1 MNKQAIFLLKHRIIV
16 ILLKGGIKECPG
28 KMIAGVLRKSIV
40 VMTGGNL
47 KNSTIVMMIG
57 GNLKKNT
64 IVMMIGGNLKKN
76 TIVMMIG
83 GNLKKNTIVMMI
95 GGNLKNSIA
104 MMIGVLNEISVA
116 VNVSLFVVIVKENIG
131 NILNVNLKERIYLL
145 GPVNTRIYKK
155 LTKYSQL
162 FIY

>member
-47 KNSTIVMMIG
+47 KKS
-57 GNLKKNT
+57 
-64 IVMMIGGNLKKN
+64 

-131 NILNVNLKERIYLL
+131 NILNVNLKERIY
-145 GPVNTRIYKK
+145 KK

>member
-57 GNLKKNT
+57 VLKK
-64 IVMMIGGNLKKN
+64 
-76 TIVMMIG
+76 
-83 GNLKKNTIVMMI
+83 
-95 GGNLKNSIA
+95 SIA
-104 MMIGVLNEISVA
+104 MMIGVLNEISVS

-131 NILNVNLKERIYLL
+131 NILNVNLKERICLL
-145 GPVNTRIYKK
+145 GPINTRIYKK

-162 FIY
+162 FIYSHTEI

>member
-1 MNKQAIFLLKHRIIV
+1 M
-16 ILLKGGIKECPG
+16 KGGIKECPG

-47 KNSTIVMMIG
+47 KNS
-57 GNLKKNT
+57 
-64 IVMMIGGNLKKN
+64 

-131 NILNVNLKERIYLL
+131 NILNVNLKERIY
-145 GPVNTRIYKK
+145 KK
-155 LTKYSQL
+155 LTKHSQL

>member
-47 KNSTIVMMIG
+47 KNS
-57 GNLKKNT
+57 
-64 IVMMIGGNLKKN
+64 
-76 TIVMMIG
+76 
-83 GNLKKNTIVMMI
+83 TIVMMI

>member
-1 MNKQAIFLLKHRIIV
+1 
-16 ILLKGGIKECPG
+16 
-28 KMIAGVLRKSIV
+28 MIAGVLRKSIV

-57 GNLKKNT
+57 VLKKS
-64 IVMMIGGNLKKN
+64 IA
-76 TIVMMIG
+76 
-83 GNLKKNTIVMMI
+83 MMI
-95 GGNLKNSIA
+95 GGNLKNNTIV

-131 NILNVNLKERIYLL
+131 NILNVNLKERICLL
-145 GPVNTRIYKK
+145 GPINTRIYKK

-162 FIY
+162 FIYSHAEI

>member
-83 GNLKKNTIVMMI
+83 GNLK
-95 GGNLKNSIA
+95 NSIA

-131 NILNVNLKERIYLL
+131 NILNVNLKERIY
-145 GPVNTRIYKK
+145 KK

>member
-1 MNKQAIFLLKHRIIV
+1 MSW
-16 ILLKGGIKECPG
+16 

-47 KNSTIVMMIG
+47 KNSTIVMIG
-57 GNLKKNT
+57 VLKKS
-64 IVMMIGGNLKKN
+64 IA
-76 TIVMMIG
+76 
-83 GNLKKNTIVMMI
+83 MMI
-95 GGNLKNSIA
+95 GGNLKNNTIV

-131 NILNVNLKERIYLL
+131 NILNVKLKERICLL
-145 GPVNTRIYKK
+145 GPINTRIYKK